1 MCRTM
6 NTGAGKSE
14 GNSRTTSLRVSP
26 PPADAPFTT
35 ARVEDFI
42 MLLEFAATAQL
53 LDLMEQSEG
62 PSVHGERRTERYPP
76 LNGMREDTRR
86 RIVSNWRPKP
96 RFNSIGCLR

>member
-1 MCRTM
+1 LEDWKGAMCRTM

-14 GNSRTTSLRVSP
+14 GRSRTTSLGVLP
-26 PPADAPFTT
+26 PPADAPITT

-62 PSVHGERRTERYPP
+62 PSVHGERRDREVPAAER
-76 LNGMREDTRR
+76 NA
-86 RIVSNWRPKP
+86 
-96 RFNSIGCLR
+96 